1 MDSFITFSLR
11 RYRNQRR
18 QTLELVSG
26 QAGMSAQH
34 LSEIESGKRDPRLS
48 SIERIADAMKLTVML
63 VPDHMAAEIRRY
75 VASNGRVFTTTT
87 TKGDGSD
94 DKVWF

>member
-1 MDSFITFSLR
+1 MDSFIPPAIR

-18 QTLELVSG
+18 LTLEIVSG
-26 QAGMSAQH
+26 SAGMSPQH

-87 TKGDGSD
+87 TKAGDRD
-94 DKVWF
+94 DPA